1 MTKEI
6 DSTDLLK
13 KAIRNSEAFE
23 DGFCIVC
30 GNHTDS
36 HSPDCLMNDQ
46 HTTEES
52 GGASGSMDAAWHRFK
67 GEFPTLATLE
77 AAAAFKVAYQAA
89 LNRGAKA

>member
-36 HSPDCLMNDQ
+36 HSPDCLMN
-46 HTTEES
+46 
-52 GGASGSMDAAWHRFK
+52 
-67 GEFPTLATLE
+67 GEVSDE
-77 AAAAFKVAYQAA
+77 
-89 LNRGAKA
+89 